1 MSIVRQAVVN
11 GVNLEAAALEKARS
25 LARAV
30 GESPSFK
37 AFEAA
42 QEALMEDQEVNRKLQ
57 DYQRRQQEVW
67 FARTWGGGDSA
78 QEAALEEEWRVLS
91 RTPTLRAY
99 LRAQEQLTDVLRAV
113 AGMISQEV
121 GIDYGA
127 ACAPAGG
134 CC

>member
-1 MSIVRQAVVN
+1 MSIAKQAVVN
-11 GVNLEAAALEKARS
+11 GVNQEAAALEKARA

-42 QEALMEDQEVNRKLQ
+42 QEALMADQELNRRLQ

-67 FARTWGGGDSA
+67 FARTWGGADST
-78 QEAALEEEWRVLS
+78 QEVGVEGEWRALS
-91 RTPTLRAY
+91 QTPTLQAY
-99 LRAQEQLTDVLRAV
+99 LRAQEQLTDVLRVV
-113 AGMISQEV
+113 AGMITQEI

>member
-1 MSIVRQAVVN
+1 MSIAKQAVVN
-11 GVNLEAAALEKARS
+11 GVDLEAAALEKARA

-30 GESPSFK
+30 GESPPFK

-42 QEALMEDQEVNRKLQ
+42 QEALMGDQEVNRRLQ
-57 DYQRRQQEVW
+57 DYQRRQQEAR
-67 FARTWGGGDSA
+67 FARTWGGADTA
-78 QEAALEEEWRVLS
+78 QEAALEGEWRALS
-91 RTPTLRAY
+91 QTPTLRAY
-99 LRAQEQLTDVLRAV
+99 LRAQEQLTDLVRVV
-113 AGMISQEV
+113 AGMISQEI

>member
-1 MSIVRQAVVN
+1 MSIAKQAVAN
-11 GVNLEAAALEKARS
+11 GVNLEAAALDAARA

-42 QEALMEDQEVNRKLQ
+42 QEALMSDQEVNRRLQ

-67 FARTWGGGDSA
+67 FARTWGGADPA
-78 QEAALEEEWRVLS
+78 QEAALEEEWRALS
-91 RTPTLRAY
+91 QTPILRVY
-99 LRAQEQLTDVLRAV
+99 LRAQEQLTDVLRV
-113 AGMISQEV
+113 VGGMISQET

>member
-1 MSIVRQAVVN
+1 MSPAKQDVLN
-11 GVNLEAAALEKARS
+11 GVDLQEAALEKARA

-42 QEALMEDQEVNRKLQ
+42 QEALMADREVNRRLQ
-57 DYQRRQQEVW
+57 AFQRRQQEVR
-67 FARTWGGGDSA
+67 FARAWGGGDPA
-78 QEAALEEEWRVLS
+78 QDAALEEEWRTLS
-91 RTPTLRAY
+91 RTATLQAY
-99 LRAQEQLTDVLRAV
+99 LRAQEQLTDVLRVV
-113 AGMISQEV
+113 AGMISQEI

-127 ACAPAGG
+127 ACSPAGG

>member
-1 MSIVRQAVVN
+1 MSTAKQDVMN
-11 GVNLEAAALEKARS
+11 GVDLEAAALDAARA

-30 GESPSFK
+30 GESLSFK

-42 QEALMEDQEVNRKLQ
+42 QEGLMADQEVNRRLQ
-57 DYQRRQQEVW
+57 DYQRRQLEVG

-78 QEAALEEEWRVLS
+78 QEAVLEEEWRALS
-91 RTPTLRAY
+91 QTPTLRAY
-99 LRAQEQLTDVLRAV
+99 LLAQEQLTDVLRVV
-113 AGMISQEV
+113 AGMISQEI

>member
-1 MSIVRQAVVN
+1 MSSAKPAGVN
-11 GVNLEAAALEKARS
+11 GLNLEAAALEKARA
-25 LARAV
+25 LARAI

-42 QEALMEDQEVNRKLQ
+42 QETLMTDRDVSRRLQ
-57 DYQRRQQEVW
+57 DYQRRQQEVR
-67 FARTWGGGDSA
+67 FARMWGGGDPA
-78 QEAALEEEWRVLS
+78 QEAALEEEWRAVS
-91 RTPTLRAY
+91 EIPALRAY
-99 LRAQEQLTDVLRAV
+99 LQAQGQLTDELRAV
-113 AGMISQEV
+113 AGMISQEI